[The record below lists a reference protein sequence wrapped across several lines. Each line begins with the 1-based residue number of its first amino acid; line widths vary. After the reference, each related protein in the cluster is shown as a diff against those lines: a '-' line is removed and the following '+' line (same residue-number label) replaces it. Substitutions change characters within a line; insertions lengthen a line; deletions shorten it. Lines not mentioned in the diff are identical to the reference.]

1 MRRIVIAFMSTLSGL
16 VLLFSYPTST
26 NRSVESA
33 STTTAE
39 APVTS
44 STTGDATTDAGA
56 GSSTDT
62 GSSTDSSGTTD
73 PGAADSGTADSG
85 TTGSGTADSGSTST
99 SGMADG
105 TWTGTTV
112 STRFGDVQV
121 EITVSGGTITASD
134 AIAYPTRDGKSKQI
148 NAYAVPVLNEEA
160 LSAQSASID
169 LVSGATYTSDAYVES
184 LQSAIDQALA

>member
-16 VLLFSYPTST
+16 VLLFAYPTST

-33 STTTAE
+33 STTTAD

-44 STTGDATTDAGA
+44 STDDATTDAG
-56 GSSTDT
+56 TDT
-62 GSSTDSSGTTD
+62 GAGTDSTGTTDSGATDPRTADPGTTDSGTTD
-73 PGAADSGTADSG
+73 SGG
-85 TTGSGTADSGSTST
+85 TSA

-105 TWTGTTV
+105 TYTGTSV

-134 AIAYPTRDGKSKQI
+134 AIAYPTGDGKSKQI
-148 NAYAVPVLNEEA
+148 NGYAVPVLNEEA